1 MTTEVGHRGAGTRWE
16 VAGQLVPAGLFVGMG
31 IGWLFGHLVEGL
43 FIGLG
48 AGLLAMALVRL
59 IR

>member
-1 MTTEVGHRGAGTRWE
+1 MANVTEQRGAGTRWE

-31 IGWLFGHLVEGL
+31 IGWLFDHLVEGL